1 MTDSVRIAT
10 RLALLVLAAL
20 LLVLGLGAAL
30 AQAHAPECPGERN
43 KHGTCIYRGQPWWF
57 EDVKAC
63 VLADL
68 TYEQCF
74 YVYHCEDVAKCAAR
88 YLPQMSGRSGSGGNG
103 GQGDGGT
110 TGSEGGAP
118 VYNPPLLV
126 HPPGDGSPN
135 WHLRAGPGK
144 HFRSL
149 GGVEPGAYVRVLETD
164 CTDGVN
170 TWARIGYG
178 ALTGWIHGGWALG
191 INACI

>member
-1 MTDSVRIAT
+1 MRRQVSAANVWQVWLRRERRAGRRWHN
-10 RLALLVLAAL
+10 RL
-20 LLVLGLGAAL
+20 
-30 AQAHAPECPGERN
+30 R
-43 KHGTCIYRGQPWWF
+43 T
-57 EDVKAC
+57 
-63 VLADL
+63 
-68 TYEQCF
+68 
-74 YVYHCEDVAKCAAR
+74 
-88 YLPQMSGRSGSGGNG
+88 
-103 GQGDGGT
+103 
-110 TGSEGGAP
+110 GGAP